1 MSAELKATLA
11 AHANGNPRS
20 LAIMADSLLAAAAES
35 ERTQLDENLFF
46 EVFGTALPGRRTR
59 R

>member
-1 MSAELKATLA
+1 MTADLKTALV
-11 AHANGNPRS
+11 AHAGGNPRS

-35 ERTQLDENLFF
+35 ERERLDENLFF
-46 EVFGTALPGRRTR
+46 EVFGSALPGRRAR

>member
-1 MSAELKATLA
+1 MSADLKATLA
-11 AHANGNPRS
+11 AHANGNQRS
-20 LAIMADSLLAAAAES
+20 LIILADGLLAAAAENGR
-35 ERTQLDENLFF
+35 EQLDENLFF